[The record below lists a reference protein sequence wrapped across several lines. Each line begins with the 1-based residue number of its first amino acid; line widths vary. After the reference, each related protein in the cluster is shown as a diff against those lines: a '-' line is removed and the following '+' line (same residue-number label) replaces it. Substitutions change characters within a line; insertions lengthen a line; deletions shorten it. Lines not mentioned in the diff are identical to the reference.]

1 MLVPVG
7 RYQNTMEA
15 ALDRAVLSASGIEA
29 VISTD
34 NAGGMMPLPFAGV
47 IRLMVAE
54 EVAEAALEALDSS
67 PEDTGTDQQ

>member
-34 NAGGMMPLPFAGV
+34 NAGGMLPLPFAGV

-54 EVAEAALEALDSS
+54 EDAEAAFEALDSS
-67 PEDTGTDQQ
+67 PEDPGTGQP

>member
-34 NAGGMMPLPFAGV
+34 NAGGIMPLPFAGV

-54 EVAEAALEALDSS
+54 EDAEAALEALDSS
-67 PEDTGTDQQ
+67 PEDAGTDQP